1 MITRTNIS
9 LCVYKYIFFSLDMV
23 LDQFNF
29 PVPLPH
35 SSTQLTLFLTTLAQ
49 KINRTVPECSVNT
62 NLEFATDV

>member
-1 MITRTNIS
+1 
-9 LCVYKYIFFSLDMV
+9 MV

-49 KINRTVPECSVNT
+49 KINRTVPERSVNT